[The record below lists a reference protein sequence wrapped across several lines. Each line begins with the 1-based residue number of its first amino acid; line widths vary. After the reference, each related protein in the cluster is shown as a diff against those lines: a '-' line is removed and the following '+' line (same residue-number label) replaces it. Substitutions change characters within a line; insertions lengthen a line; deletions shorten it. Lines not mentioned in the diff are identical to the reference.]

1 MNSRPEI
8 RNLVGKREK
17 VEFAE
22 TVNEFN
28 RKFKV
33 SWIQFA
39 NFKLKF
45 NYTKAEKRD
54 LVLTG
59 KAVFLIGREKSKTP
73 PNKGKLVPVVTR
85 KIELDKIAKVSVIL
99 YSSND

>member
-1 MNSRPEI
+1 M
-8 RNLVGKREK
+8 GKREK

-33 SWIQFA
+33 SCITSLHIWNCHFD
-39 NFKLKF
+39 
-45 NYTKAEKRD
+45 YVKAEKRD

-85 KIELDKIAKVSVIL
+85 KIELDKIAKVSVI
-99 YSSND
+99 SE

>member
-1 MNSRPEI
+1 M
-8 RNLVGKREK
+8 GKREK

-33 SWIQFA
+33 SCITSLHIW
-39 NFKLKF
+39 NCHLD
-45 NYTKAEKRD
+45 YVKAEKRD

-73 PNKGKLVPVVTR
+73 PNKGKLVPVVSR
-85 KIELDKIAKVSVIL
+85 KIELDKIARVIGK
-99 YSSND
+99 YDIQHQQDIFK